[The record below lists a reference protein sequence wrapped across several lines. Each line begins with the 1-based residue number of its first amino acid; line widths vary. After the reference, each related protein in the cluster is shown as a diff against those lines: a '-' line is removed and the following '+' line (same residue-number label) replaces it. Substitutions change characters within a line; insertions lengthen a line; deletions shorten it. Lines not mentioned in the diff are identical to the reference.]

1 MCDTHEEEV
10 KALMVKLLRVINAN
24 DGEVKPDVA
33 MPALLYVTGFLLGKA
48 GHGVPLSDIYLQIV
62 NDIEHARRTS
72 VSVDETHD
80 LMERL
85 KEGA

>member
-33 MPALLYVTGFLLGKA
+33 MPALLYTTGFVLGHA
-48 GHGVPLSDIYLQIV
+48 GHGVPLNVLYSQVIS
-62 NDIEHARRTS
+62 DIEHARSITAS
-72 VSVDETHD
+72 SLEMQDVI
-80 LMERL
+80 ERM